1 MKVQGSCHCSKIT
14 YAADVDP
21 GKVIVCSCINS
32 AASVPAPAG
41 SFQLHSGDP
50 TRFVGVAESGAIR
63 LDCVCASCGS
73 VIYSSAATEPQKF
86 WLYTSWVKER
96 SELRPKKMIHCRLAC
111 GKLDMRE
118 PPRGMD
124 RSDLSL
130 KLDEKML
137 GVSSNAALLRQSR
150 RVQEWS
156 RALHAAVRRTTA
168 ESHAIIANS
177 KTILKLSEG
186 RIRKT
191 TRK

>member
-1 MKVQGSCHCSKIT
+1 MKVQGSCRCGKIT

-63 LDCVCASCGS
+63 LESVCVSCGS

-118 PPRGMD
+118 PVRGMD
-124 RSDLSL
+124 RSDLRL
-130 KLDEKML
+130 KLDEKKV
-137 GVSSNAALLRQSR
+137 GVSSNAALLRQSG
-150 RVQEWS
+150 RVQKWS
-156 RALHAAVRRTTA
+156 RALRTAIRQTAA
-168 ESHAIIANS
+168 ESHALIANR
-177 KTILKLSEG
+177 KTIRKSSER
-186 RIRKT
+186 RIPKTPRK
-191 TRK
+191 